1 MQSMTMNEI
10 IFEHAPYKTLQKLKK
25 KAPSD
30 YFKIADFIF
39 EDLTKTQ
46 EPLKLPNCTKLVAF
60 SDNSYRWRLGDHRII
75 AKVSKGN
82 VHILQIIH
90 IGKRGENTYG

>member
-1 MQSMTMNEI
+1 MNEI

-46 EPLKLPNCTKLVAF
+46 EPLKMPNCTKLVA
-60 SDNSYRWRLGDHRII
+60 L
-75 AKVSKGN
+75 
-82 VHILQIIH
+82 
-90 IGKRGENTYG
+90 

>member
-1 MQSMTMNEI
+1 MNEI

-60 SDNSYRWRLGDHRII
+60 SDNRYRWRLGNHRII
-75 AKVSKGN
+75 AIIAKN
-82 VHILQIIH
+82 QIQIIH
-90 IGKRGENTYG
+90 IAKRDEKNLRLSHLDKLF

>member
-1 MQSMTMNEI
+1 MNEI

-46 EPLKLPNCTKLVAF
+46 EPLKMPNCTKLVAF
-60 SDNSYRWRLGDHRII
+60 SDNRYRWRLGNHRII
-75 AKVSKGN
+75 AIIAKN
-82 VHILQIIH
+82 QIQIIH
-90 IGKRGENTYG
+90 IAKRDEKTYG

>member
-1 MQSMTMNEI
+1 MNYEI
-10 IFEHAPYKTLQKLKK
+10 IIDTKPNSFLKK
-25 KAPSD
+25 LAKTTPKD
-30 YFKIADFIF
+30 FNKIDGFLKRLESI
-39 EDLTKTQ
+39 Q

-82 VHILQIIH
+82 VYILQIIH
-90 IGKRGENTYG
+90 IGKRGENTYV